1 MASSAS
7 PAPAPRP
14 PGGNHN
20 RSLSLDAAFFEGL
33 ALQGGGHKR
42 SGSMDGV
49 NSPFEGES
57 ALSGGL
63 PDYAKKAMPA
73 ERIAELALLDP
84 KRAKRWGT
92 LTCF

>member
-1 MASSAS
+1 
-7 PAPAPRP
+7 
-14 PGGNHN
+14 
-20 RSLSLDAAFFEGL
+20 
-33 ALQGGGHKR
+33 
-42 SGSMDGV
+42 MDGV

-84 KRAKRWGT
+84 KRAKRWGN
-92 LTCF
+92 LQAGYDCFLDPERGLLSFIYLLLV